1 MQEPRWHSALAVI
14 AAMVLY
20 IALPGRLAVVPVWVL
35 PILEGALLIG
45 LMASSPHPHPDDSR
59 AIRVSSITLI
69 ALVNLANISS
79 LVLLVH
85 DLLQTSGVPGRPLL
99 ISAAQ
104 IWLTSVMIF
113 GLWFWEI
120 DRGGPGARAHEHPK
134 RHPDFLFPQMDVV
147 RVAPKNWRPQFFDYL
162 Y

>member
-1 MQEPRWHSALAVI
+1 
-14 AAMVLY
+14 
-20 IALPGRLAVVPVWVL
+20 
-35 PILEGALLIG
+35 
-45 LMASSPHPHPDDSR
+45 
-59 AIRVSSITLI
+59 VSSITLI

-147 RVAPKNWRPQFFDYL
+147 RVAPRELAAPVLRLPLYL
-162 Y
+162 VHQLDGLQPD